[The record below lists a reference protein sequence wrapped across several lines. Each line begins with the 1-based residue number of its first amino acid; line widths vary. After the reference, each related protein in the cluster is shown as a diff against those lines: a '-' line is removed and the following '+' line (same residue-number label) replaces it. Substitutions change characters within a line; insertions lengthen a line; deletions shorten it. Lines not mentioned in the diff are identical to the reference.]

1 MKNLRK
7 IKRAGL
13 WAQSLF
19 LCFSLFVI
27 MGCSSALIPTQKPG
41 TVRISKTRT
50 VITQP
55 ENSAEPTTFN
65 FAMTNTAEMT
75 NVSIQTVLGTQQK
88 DVARSAWGE
97 VQIAAEKIKH
107 LKILYWFG
115 AFFMLL
121 GVLMA
126 IAQKYVPVGIKVV
139 LGSIFLGVILCL
151 IPSAMVDT
159 TSRLGIFAVIGL
171 SLFVMGKSFSSTTT
185 NNKL

>member
-1 MKNLRK
+1 MIKNNLKKNRGRLLMK
-7 IKRAGL
+7 
-13 WAQSLF
+13 SLF
-19 LCFSLFVI
+19 LCFSLCVLF
-27 MGCSSALIPTQKPG
+27 GCSSALIPTQKPG

-50 VITQP
+50 IITQP
-55 ENSAEPTTFN
+55 ENAAEPTTFN
-65 FAMTNTAEMT
+65 FSMTNTAEMT

-97 VQIAAEKIKH
+97 VQMAAEKVKH

-121 GVLMA
+121 GVMMA
-126 IAQKYVPVGIKVV
+126 IMQKYVPVGLKVV

-159 TSRLGIFAVIGL
+159 TSRLGIFSVIGL
-171 SLFVMGKSFSSTTT
+171 YLFVLGKSFTST
-185 NNKL
+185 NKQ

>member
-1 MKNLRK
+1 MIKNNLKKNRGRLLVK
-7 IKRAGL
+7 
-13 WAQSLF
+13 SLF
-19 LCFSLFVI
+19 ICFSLFLLF
-27 MGCSSALIPTQKPG
+27 GCSSALLPSAQKGG
-41 TVRISKTRT
+41 TVKISKTRT

-55 ENSAEPTTFN
+55 ANSKEPTTFS
-65 FAMTNTAEMT
+65 FAMTNTAEVT
-75 NVSIQTVLGTQQK
+75 NVSIQTSLGTHQE
-88 DVARSAWGE
+88 DVARKAWGE
-97 VQIAAEKIKH
+97 VQIAAEKIGH

-159 TSRLGIFAVIGL
+159 TSRLGIFSVIGL
-171 SLFVMGKSFSSTTT
+171 YLFVLGKSFT
-185 NNKL
+185 NNKQ